1 MAALPFL
8 ALLAGCQPSVTLAY
22 MRPAEVA
29 LPPEVRTV
37 AVVDRARTPE
47 SGVAVDALVDAL
59 AASPRLEVAN
69 PAAAADALAGVK
81 VAVGAPLDAA
91 ATAHLCAGAGA
102 TGVVS
107 LERMRLVGEWRY
119 DTWTEAVT
127 ETVSVKPA
135 DCDDCEAKE
144 QEVTRD
150 EPRVRATWEAGLTG
164 AWAVHG
170 CDGTTFSVKEL
181 SFGDALVGE
190 GSHETLA
197 RMDAGEPA
205 ELARRLASEAGVA
218 GAEHI
223 SPHEVTV
230 ERVYYRAGSPDLAA
244 GHRAVRAG
252 DWDEA
257 ERRWKAAADA
267 GEGVVEGK
275 ALFDL
280 ALAAERRGD
289 LGEAHSLARKAKE
302 LLGDRDEVV
311 AYVDTLGKR
320 RLLAG
325 QLEKQMRGAGQDTRP
340 RPSPGR

>member
-1 MAALPFL
+1 MVSALVL
-8 ALLAGCQPSVTLAY
+8 ALLAGCRPSVTLAY
-22 MRPAEVA
+22 MRPAEIA
-29 LPPEVRTV
+29 LPPDVRTV
-37 AVVDRARTPE
+37 AVVDRANTEE
-47 SGVAVDALVDAL
+47 SGVAVAALVDAL
-59 AASPRLEVAN
+59 GDSPRLEAAN

-81 VAVGAPLDAA
+81 VSVGAPLDPT
-91 ATAHLCAGAGA
+91 ATAHLCAEAGA

-107 LERMRLVGEWRY
+107 LERMHLVGDWRY
-119 DTWTEAVT
+119 DTWTEPVT

-144 QEVTRD
+144 QEVTR
-150 EPRVRATWEAGLTG
+150 EVPRVRATWEAGLTG

-170 CDGTTFSVKEL
+170 CDGAALSVKEL
-181 SFGDALVGE
+181 SFGDVLVGE
-190 GSHETLA
+190 GPDSGLA
-197 RMDAGEPA
+197 RIEAGDPRD
-205 ELARRLASEAGVA
+205 LARQLAAAAGVA

-252 DWDEA
+252 DWAEA
-257 ERRWKAAADA
+257 ERRWKAAAETE
-267 GEGVVEGK
+267 EGVVQGK

-280 ALAAERRGD
+280 ALAAEQRGA
-289 LGEAHSLARKAKE
+289 LNEAHALARKARK

-325 QLEKQMRGAGQDTRP
+325 QLEQQMRGASHDTPP
-340 RPSPGR
+340 RPLPRK